1 MMSEWAVWEKQNKKK
16 RKQKTDLK
24 LVGSFLSRLSLW
36 EAERL
41 CIVKRLKADLLFFL
55 SLSLKYF
62 SLSLFLSAK
71 IIRSGFDLLA
81 PLIHLFPALISLHFF
96 SLSFSLSFF
105 LSFLCPL
112 CYAQSPTT
120 QLHHTPHFTTSRS
133 VTLGHRITP
142 LRFFLFLFFFLN
154 F

>member
-16 RKQKTDLK
+16 RKQKTDLR

-55 SLSLKYF
+55 SLSLSLSKIF
-62 SLSLFLSAK
+62 LSLSLFLSAK

-105 LSFLCPL
+105 LSQFSLPTLLCSVS
-112 CYAQSPTT
+112 YHPTPPHT
-120 QLHHTPHFTTSRS
+120 SLHHFTVSDPRS
-133 VTLGHRITP
+133 PDYPPEI
-142 LRFFLFLFFFLN
+142 FFF
-154 F
+154 

>member
-55 SLSLKYF
+55 SLSL
-62 SLSLFLSAK
+62 SLFLSAK

-96 SLSFSLSFF
+96 SLSLSLF
-105 LSFLCPL
+105 LSFSVFFAHFVMLSLLPPNSTTHLTSPL
-112 CYAQSPTT
+112 HGQWP
-120 QLHHTPHFTTSRS
+120 S
-133 VTLGHRITP
+133 VTGLP
-142 LRFFLFLFFFLN
+142 PWDFFFFLN